1 MKIHPTVP
9 TVLVLATAVL
19 TGLTGCGAIS
29 GSATPAGSSIPAGM
43 GQAGS
48 KPSAA
53 TSQEPETAETT
64 GDGTTNSAPK
74 HSTGPKTKPKT
85 KSTTTSPTHAPSGPR
100 IVSFKVVQKPKCA
113 EGTAVFRAPAVP
125 LIIKWKI
132 TGAESGALSVDDP
145 TGTPGTYGPV
155 ALSGTQEFA
164 FSCGGPVGST
174 ETHTYAIY
182 SVGGGTRKHKTLKVS
197 AKVLD
202 QGKDLPPAS

>member
-9 TVLVLATAVL
+9 TVLVLATAVM

-29 GSATPAGSSIPAGM
+29 GSAAPAGSSIPAGM

-48 KPSAA
+48 KPSPA
-53 TSQEPETAETT
+53 TSEEPETTETT
-64 GDGTTNSAPK
+64 DGGTTSSAPK
-74 HSTGPKTKPKT
+74 HTSKPKT
-85 KSTTTSPTHAPSGPR
+85 KSTTTAPTHAPSGPR

-145 TGTPGTYGPV
+145 TNTPGTYGPV
-155 ALSGTQEFA
+155 GLSGTEEFT

-182 SVGGGTRKHKTLKVS
+182 SVGGGTQKHKTLVVS
-197 AKVLD
+197 AKILD
-202 QGKDLPPAS
+202 QGKDQPPAS